1 MTDNIMTLIDYLRKV
16 GLQEDLDFCR
26 EAAQYFGQKI
36 IDIEAEEV
44 IGAQRYERAE
54 THTNQRNGTRNRILE
69 TRVGE
74 LPLCQHLMMLTL
86 RWGSLKLLQLVSPSI
101 PLWWGLRMLMCPVGT
116 QLVATTAIPSLRL
129 GRGVPRLALSE

>member
-16 GLQEDLDFCR
+16 GLQDDLDFCR

-54 THTNQRNGTRNRILE
+54 TCTNQRNGTRDRILE

-74 LPLCQHLMMLTL
+74 LELKIPKL
-86 RWGSLKLLQLVSPSI
+86 RKGSIFTRCFFVI
-101 PLWWGLRMLMCPVGT
+101 
-116 QLVATTAIPSLRL
+116 
-129 GRGVPRLALSE
+129 